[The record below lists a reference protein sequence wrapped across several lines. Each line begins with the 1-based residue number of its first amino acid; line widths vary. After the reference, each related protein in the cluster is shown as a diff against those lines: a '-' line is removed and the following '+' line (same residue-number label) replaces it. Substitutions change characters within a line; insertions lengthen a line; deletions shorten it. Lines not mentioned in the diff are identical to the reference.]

1 MPIARMLKGY
11 REFKTGMHEGSREKY
26 ENLVHEGQHPGAAV
40 IACSDSRVDPAFVFR
55 AEPGDIFMIRNV
67 ANLVP
72 PMEEGGTFHGTSAA
86 LEYAVLGLNVPN
98 IVVLGHAHCGGVKAM
113 IDGEAMTEAGY
124 SFVPGWVSTLSA
136 AHRRAL
142 ATMPDATDE
151 EIARVCERN
160 AVLVSLENLTTFP
173 WIRERMA
180 AKTLKLHGWYF
191 DLETAGLEI
200 YDAAAGRFEKAE
212 NSASFF
218 QDGL

>member
-1 MPIARMLKGY
+1 MPIARMLRGY
-11 REFKTGMHEGSREKY
+11 REFKTGSHDSSPEKY
-26 ENLVHEGQHPGAAV
+26 STLVREGQHPGAAV

-55 AEPGDIFMIRNV
+55 AEPGEIFMIRNV

-86 LEYAVLGLNVPN
+86 LEYAVLGLEVPN

-113 IDGEAMTEAGY
+113 IDGEAMRDAGY
-124 SFVPGWVSTLSA
+124 SFVPGWVSTLAA
-136 AHRRAL
+136 AHRRAI
-142 ATMPDATDE
+142 ATMPDASDD

-173 WIRERMA
+173 WIRERIA

-191 DLETAGLEI
+191 DLETADLEI
-200 YDAAAGRFEKAE
+200 YNAATGWFEKAK
-212 NSASFF
+212 
-218 QDGL
+218 

>member
-1 MPIARMLKGY
+1 MPIARMLRGY
-11 REFKTGMHEGSREKY
+11 REFKTGMHHSSPEKY
-26 ENLVHEGQHPGAAV
+26 STLVREGQHPGAAV

-55 AEPGDIFMIRNV
+55 AEPGEIFMIRNV

-86 LEYAVLGLNVPN
+86 LEYAVLGLEVPN

-113 IDGEAMTEAGY
+113 IEGEAMTEAGY
-124 SFVPGWVSTLSA
+124 SFVPGWVSTLAA
-136 AHRRAL
+136 AHRRAI
-142 ATMPDATDE
+142 ATMPDATDD

-173 WIRERMA
+173 WIRERIA

-191 DLETAGLEI
+191 DLETANLEI
-200 YDAAAGRFEKAE
+200 YNASVGWFEKAE
-212 NSASFF
+212 
-218 QDGL
+218 